1 MIRQEIKELLQSQ
14 PFEPFTIHLTSGD
27 RVKVHDSTLA
37 ALLKSGIFVAQP
49 NSDRRA
55 IIPFLHIS
63 AVQLANGSHETNG
76 RRGRRPR

>member
-1 MIRQEIKELLQSQ
+1 MIRQEIKELLIRQ

-27 RVKVHDSTLA
+27 RVKVHDATLA
-37 ALLKSGIFVAQP
+37 AILKSGIFVAQP

-63 AVQLANGSHETNG
+63 ALQIANGRHEADG
-76 RRGRRPR
+76 KRGRRPH